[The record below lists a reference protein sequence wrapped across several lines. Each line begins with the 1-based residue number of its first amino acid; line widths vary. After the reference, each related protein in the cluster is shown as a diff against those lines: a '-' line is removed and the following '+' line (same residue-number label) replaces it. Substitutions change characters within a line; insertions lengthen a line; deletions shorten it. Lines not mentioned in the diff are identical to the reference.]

1 MGKVFQ
7 LLNKLKNHLP
17 ACHVAACRALLLAQE
32 GKIQP
37 IFLQFRILLRYFTG
51 ILHFTVVVFSSSIF
65 LFLASSFAGLI
76 IQNDHYLFSSL
87 CLNQTLSKPPF
98 WLAAPHKQ
106 SWTARSSVPANSQL
120 SMTSHR
126 ARNTQKNGLIILHIM
141 PCLVGKSTV
150 TPSMWHKITKL
161 FRPIKGFEDYPKS
174 DVDLNTAPIIIS
186 PQTAPVFHAVSPLL
200 SSPAPASVCS
210 SFSRAAC
217 PGASVMV
224 PACRAAQ
231 EKWQSR
237 ESASDL

>member
-17 ACHVAACRALLLAQE
+17 ACHVAAYRALLLAQE

-37 IFLQFRILLRYFTG
+37 IFYNLE
-51 ILHFTVVVFSSSIF
+51 FSSGTLQVFYTLLLWSF
-65 LFLASSFAGLI
+65 PAPYFYSWLLALYLQIVSSQWHHTEPGT
-76 IQNDHYLFSSL
+76 H
-87 CLNQTLSKPPF
+87 T
-98 WLAAPHKQ
+98 
-106 SWTARSSVPANSQL
+106 
-120 SMTSHR
+120 
-126 ARNTQKNGLIILHIM
+126 KNGLIILHIM

-174 DVDLNTAPIIIS
+174 DVDLNTAPIIIP

-210 SFSRAAC
+210 SFSRVAC